1 MKYYR
6 YIITSIVIFAVAMG
20 VMKSISKIDGALGN
34 IFVTMLFSGIII
46 FTFVIICINI
56 LKFIRVRK
64 NLQNE
69 KIIRWSFTNEEWRR
83 YINNETKERLKCLG
97 NGLKYVYIMYIVYAL
112 IILEP
117 IILDAIEGNIFI
129 DTAKPVIIK
138 LIAGVFL
145 VTIVV
150 LIYNFI
156 KTMFF
161 YFTNINSNGEVIMT
175 DKAILINGELNEPD
189 NFTRIF
195 PKSTTVKRQYSLYY
209 DDSTQ
214 FNMLKIESGET
225 ERTDYKGNNL
235 NIIKVIRIPIKD
247 IFVMSNIKKT
257 FGIKLKNNN
266 QKFRKY

>member
-1 MKYYR
+1 M
-6 YIITSIVIFAVAMG
+6 
-20 VMKSISKIDGALGN
+20 
-34 IFVTMLFSGIII
+34 
-46 FTFVIICINI
+46 
-56 LKFIRVRK
+56 
-64 NLQNE
+64 
-69 KIIRWSFTNEEWRR
+69 
-83 YINNETKERLKCLG
+83 
-97 NGLKYVYIMYIVYAL
+97 KYVYIMYIVYAL

-117 IILDAIEGNIFI
+117 IILDAIEEKIFI

-138 LIAGVFL
+138 LIAVGFL

-161 YFTNINSNGEVIMT
+161 YFTNINSNGEIIMT

-225 ERTDYKGNNL
+225 ERTDYKGDNL

>member
-1 MKYYR
+1 MK
-6 YIITSIVIFAVAMG
+6 
-20 VMKSISKIDGALGN
+20 
-34 IFVTMLFSGIII
+34 
-46 FTFVIICINI
+46 
-56 LKFIRVRK
+56 
-64 NLQNE
+64 

-112 IILEP
+112 IILES

-129 DTAKPVIIK
+129 DTDNPVIIQ
-138 LIAGVFL
+138 LIVGGFL

-161 YFTNINSNGEVIMT
+161 YFTNINSNGEIIMT
-175 DKAILINGELNEPD
+175 DKVILINGELNEPD

-195 PKSTTVKRQYSLYY
+195 PKSTTVKRQYSVYY
-209 DDSTQ
+209 DDYIH
-214 FNMLKIESGET
+214 FNMLKIECGET
-225 ERTDYKGNNL
+225 ERTDYKGDNL
-235 NIIKVIRIPIKD
+235 KIIKVIRIPIKD

-257 FGIKLKNNN
+257 FRIKFKNNN
-266 QKFRKY
+266 QKFGKY

>member
-1 MKYYR
+1 M
-6 YIITSIVIFAVAMG
+6 
-20 VMKSISKIDGALGN
+20 
-34 IFVTMLFSGIII
+34 
-46 FTFVIICINI
+46 
-56 LKFIRVRK
+56 
-64 NLQNE
+64 
-69 KIIRWSFTNEEWRR
+69 
-83 YINNETKERLKCLG
+83 
-97 NGLKYVYIMYIVYAL
+97 YVYIMYIVYAL

-129 DTAKPVIIK
+129 DTAKPVTIK
-138 LIAGVFL
+138 LIAVVL

-161 YFTNINSNGEVIMT
+161 YFTNINSNGEIIMT

-214 FNMLKIESGET
+214 FNM
-225 ERTDYKGNNL
+225 
-235 NIIKVIRIPIKD
+235 
-247 IFVMSNIKKT
+247 
-257 FGIKLKNNN
+257 
-266 QKFRKY
+266 